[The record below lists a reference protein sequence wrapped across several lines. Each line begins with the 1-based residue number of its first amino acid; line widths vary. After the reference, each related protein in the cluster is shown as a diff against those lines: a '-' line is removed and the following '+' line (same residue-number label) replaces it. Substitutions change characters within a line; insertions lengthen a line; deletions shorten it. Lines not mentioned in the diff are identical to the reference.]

1 MHQIGVVG
9 LSYRHAGVEEVARFA
24 LPRAEVAVRLPELR
38 ARLNAAELLYVGT
51 CNRVEVVYATSDGG
65 PAGDS
70 RQEVFRVLTGRD
82 SQPGE
87 AARTLRAWTGEAAVE
102 HLFLLACGLDS
113 AQTGEQEIAAQL
125 RDAWEESRAARTCGP
140 LLDRLIGEA
149 LGMARRVRRMT
160 ARVRT
165 PSLGD
170 LAAERV
176 LRYLDGAP
184 GTTALVGVSPM
195 TRRCALVLQRA
206 RVPLF
211 IVNRTLA
218 TARELAQSVSATA
231 LSLDEFRAAPP
242 PLRALVLA
250 AGGGGPVLDA
260 QALERVA
267 GSAVRAAGGP
277 KPLVIDFGV
286 PPNVEAEAARRAG
299 LERLGMSDLIE
310 AAQGQRL
317 AQLLRLAPVR
327 AAIDERLA
335 HLRAELATRAL
346 GPRLQDLRVRFEEIA
361 AAEVARALRQGLR
374 TLDEHER
381 AQLERLGAAVAHRL
395 AHLPLAGL
403 RAAAVHA
410 SPDAVDAFFDA
421 AKSGRA
427 RPDPVPDAV
436 KDES

>member
-9 LSYRHAGVEEVARFA
+9 LSYRHAGVDQVARFA
-24 LPRAEVAVRLPELR
+24 MPRAEVAARLPELR
-38 ARLNAAELLYVGT
+38 ARLKAAEILYVGT
-51 CNRVEVVYATSDGG
+51 CNRVEVVYATHDGS

-70 RQEVFRVLTGRD
+70 RQDVFRVLTGRD
-82 SQPGE
+82 PQPGE
-87 AARTLRAWTGEAAVE
+87 AARSLRAWTGEAAVE

-125 RDAWEESRAARTCGP
+125 RDAWEESRSARTCGP
-140 LLDRLIGEA
+140 VLDRLIGEA

-176 LRYLDGAP
+176 LRHLDGAP
-184 GTTALVGVSPM
+184 GTTALLGVSPM
-195 TRRCALVLQRA
+195 TRRCAGLLHGA
-206 RVPLF
+206 NVPLLV
-211 IVNRTLA
+211 VNRTLG
-218 TARELAQSVSATA
+218 TARELAQSVSAPL
-231 LSLDEFRAAPP
+231 LSLDEFRTDPP
-242 PLRALVLA
+242 PVSAVVLA
-250 AGGGGPVLDA
+250 AGGSGPVLDA
-260 QALERVA
+260 DALVRL
-267 GSAVRAAGGP
+267 RAATRGASQRP
-277 KPLVIDFGV
+277 ALIIDFGV
-286 PPNVEAEAARRAG
+286 PPNVDAGAAQRAG
-299 LERLGMSDLIE
+299 LDRVGMSQLIE

-317 AQLLRLAPVR
+317 TQLLRLAPVR

-361 AAEVARALRQGLR
+361 AEEVARALRHELR
-374 TLDEHER
+374 TLDEQQR
-381 AQLERLGAAVAHRL
+381 VQLERLGCAVAHRL

-410 SPDAVDAFFDA
+410 SADAVDAFFDA
-421 AKSGRA
+421 ARSGRA
-427 RPDPVPDAV
+427 HEVAM
-436 KDES
+436 KDDS

>member
-24 LPRAEVAVRLPELR
+24 MPRAEVAARLPELR
-38 ARLNAAELLYVGT
+38 ARLNAAEILYVGT
-51 CNRVEVVYATSDGG
+51 CNRVEVVYATHDGS

-70 RQEVFRVLTGRD
+70 RQDVFRVLTGRD

-125 RDAWEESRAARTCGP
+125 RDAWEESRTARTCGP

-149 LGMARRVRRMT
+149 LGMARRVRRMS

-176 LRYLDGAP
+176 LRHLDGAP

-195 TRRCALVLQRA
+195 TRRCAALLHRA
-206 RVPLF
+206 RVPLL

-218 TARELAQSVSATA
+218 TARELAQTVSATA
-231 LSLDEFRAAPP
+231 LSLEAFRSDPP
-242 PLRALVLA
+242 QLAALVLA
-250 AGGGGPVLDA
+250 AGGSGPVLDA
-260 QALERVA
+260 AALALLRD
-267 GSAVRAAGGP
+267 AAGTDDRR
-277 KPLVIDFGV
+277 PLLIDFGV
-286 PPNVEAEAARRAG
+286 PPNVDAEAARCAG
-299 LERLGMSDLIE
+299 VDRVGMADLIE

-346 GPRLQDLRVRFEEIA
+346 GPRLQDLRARFEEIA
-361 AAEVARALRQGLR
+361 AAEVAHALRHGLR
-374 TLDEHER
+374 TLDEHQR
-381 AQLERLGAAVAHRL
+381 AQLERLGTTVAHRL

-421 AKSGRA
+421 AASRTRGA
-427 RPDPVPDAV
+427 AV
-436 KDES
+436 KEES

>member
-1 MHQIGVVG
+1 MHQLGVVG

-24 LPRAEVAVRLPELR
+24 VPRAEVAARLPELR
-38 ARLNAAELLYVGT
+38 ARLNAAEILYVGT
-51 CNRVEVVYATSDGG
+51 CNRVEVVYATHDGS

-70 RQEVFRVLTGRD
+70 RQDVFRVLTGRD

-125 RDAWEESRAARTCGP
+125 REAWEESRTARTCGP
-140 LLDRLIGEA
+140 VLDRLVGEA

-165 PSLGD
+165 PSLAD

-176 LRYLDGAP
+176 LRHLDGAP
-184 GTTALVGVSPM
+184 GTAALLGVSPM
-195 TRRCALVLQRA
+195 TRRCAALLCGA
-206 RVPLF
+206 RVPLL
-211 IVNRTLA
+211 IVNRTLGS
-218 TARELAQSVSATA
+218 ARELAQSVSAAA

-242 PLRALVLA
+242 ALSALVLA
-250 AGGGGPVLDA
+250 AGGGGPLLDA
-260 QALERVA
+260 DALARVRGAARGAGER
-267 GSAVRAAGGP
+267 P
-277 KPLVIDFGV
+277 PLLIDFGV
-286 PPNVEAEAARRAG
+286 PPNVEAAAAQRAG
-299 LERLGMSDLIE
+299 LERVGMSELIE
-310 AAQGQRL
+310 TAQGQRL

-335 HLRAELATRAL
+335 RLRAELATRAL
-346 GPRLQDLRVRFEEIA
+346 GPRLQDLRARFEQIA
-361 AAEVARALRQGLR
+361 AEEVARALRQELR

-381 AQLERLGAAVAHRL
+381 AQLERLGGALAHRL

-410 SPDAVDAFFDA
+410 SVDAVDAFFDA
-421 AKSGRA
+421 ARSGGSRGA
-427 RPDPVPDAV
+427 GV

>member
-24 LPRAEVAVRLPELR
+24 VPRAEVAVRLPELQ
-38 ARLNAAELLYVGT
+38 ARLNAAEILYVGT
-51 CNRVEVVYATSDGG
+51 CNRVEVVYATHDGR

-70 RQEVFRVLTGRD
+70 RQDVFRVLTGRD

-125 RDAWEESRAARTCGP
+125 RDAWEESRTARTCGP
-140 LLDRLIGEA
+140 VLDRLIGEA
-149 LGMARRVRRMT
+149 LGMARRVRRMS

-176 LRYLDGAP
+176 LKHLDGAP
-184 GTTALVGVSPM
+184 GTAALVGVSPM
-195 TRRCALVLQRA
+195 TRRCATLLHGG
-206 RVPLF
+206 RVPLLV
-211 IVNRTLA
+211 INRTLGA
-218 TARELAQSVSATA
+218 ARELAATVSATA
-231 LSLDEFRAAPP
+231 LSLEEFRRDPP
-242 PLRALVLA
+242 ALAALVLA
-250 AGGGGPVLDA
+250 AGGSGPLLDRE
-260 QALERVA
+260 ALARLH
-267 GSAVRAAGGP
+267 AAARGASRRP
-277 KPLVIDFGV
+277 PLIVDFGV
-286 PPNVEAEAARRAG
+286 PPNVAPEAAQRAG
-299 LERLGMSDLIE
+299 LERVGMADLIE

-327 AAIDERLA
+327 AAIDARLA

-346 GPRLQDLRVRFEEIA
+346 GPRLQDLRVRFEQIA
-361 AAEVARALRQGLR
+361 AEEVARALRHGLR
-374 TLDEHER
+374 TLDERQR

-403 RAAAVHA
+403 RAAAEHA
-410 SPDAVDAFFDA
+410 SADAVDAFFA
-421 AKSGRA
+421 AAAA
-427 RPDPVPDAV
+427 RRRGAAMKED
-436 KDES
+436 S